1 MKSSLVS
8 RAVTAAALL
17 LSAVPLFAQELPF
30 NAPATDMA
38 QQRAEL
44 LHRAAH
50 ALDDLQSNARLAA
63 DGKHIGDLWLFPTAD
78 ANTVFVRYTLSSNDV
93 RTRSAQHLAVLSLS
107 DTHIVEFRELT
118 GGRSELQAQYVREI
132 ARAHLA
138 RTSK

>member
-63 DGKHIGDLWLFPTAD
+63 DGKHI
-78 ANTVFVRYTLSSNDV
+78 
-93 RTRSAQHLAVLSLS
+93 
-107 DTHIVEFRELT
+107 VEFRELT

-132 ARAHLA
+132 ARARLA
-138 RTSK
+138 RTRK